1 MSRPNIDETDV
12 KIINIL
18 QEDPRTTYLQLAKD
32 CQVSIDSV
40 RRRYER
46 LRKDGIVVSEIIS
59 LLPQALG
66 VDCIS
71 WLGITTQPGKESEV
85 LESLKAKP
93 EIQANFVEIGKY
105 NIRSILGV
113 KHLNDLAGVVDSIK
127 KIQYINDVDVMIW
140 SDIQSMAYPR
150 NLVIEPFSGSKNG
163 DKSTINQN
171 MLEIKTS
178 STSSVKFNGVEK
190 ANLPLSLTC
199 PDMDKIDETI
209 LNVLLHNAR
218 IPFSTIAKQLG
229 ISTKTAICRYKKLK
243 KNWVAYSTLAI
254 NLRKIGY
261 DGYVSYNIK
270 VGPKSWVNEVFDRI
284 VKIPNVIAALKLVG
298 PYNINIVAPFSN
310 PDQLMKLHI
319 SISEIPGIA
328 RIDQQIGD
336 SMHVWPAR

>member
-1 MSRPNIDETDV
+1 LSRPNIDETDV

-150 NLVIEPFSGSKNG
+150 NLVIELPSRSCRPRNSG
-163 DKSTINQN
+163 
-171 MLEIKTS
+171 
-178 STSSVKFNGVEK
+178 
-190 ANLPLSLTC
+190 
-199 PDMDKIDETI
+199 
-209 LNVLLHNAR
+209 H
-218 IPFSTIAKQLG
+218 
-229 ISTKTAICRYKKLK
+229 
-243 KNWVAYSTLAI
+243 
-254 NLRKIGY
+254 
-261 DGYVSYNIK
+261 K
-270 VGPKSWVNEVFDRI
+270 VGVT
-284 VKIPNVIAALKLVG
+284 
-298 PYNINIVAPFSN
+298 
-310 PDQLMKLHI
+310 
-319 SISEIPGIA
+319 
-328 RIDQQIGD
+328 
-336 SMHVWPAR
+336 